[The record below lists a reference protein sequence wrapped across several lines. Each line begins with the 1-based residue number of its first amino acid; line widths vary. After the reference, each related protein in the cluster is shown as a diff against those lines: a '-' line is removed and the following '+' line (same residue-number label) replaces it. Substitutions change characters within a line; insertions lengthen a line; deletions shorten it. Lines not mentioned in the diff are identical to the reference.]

1 MVNMTMKVNEL
12 VSYVFSGSAYSF
24 AGPFARWLE
33 ASPPFRAFAETHR
46 DKIRKKVRNIRD
58 EDTQRDLVAEL
69 AVARWLAG
77 ERRFAVAYEVYI
89 AGKQRGPD
97 FSVTFRTRI
106 PFNIEVTRLRTGS
119 SGRAGEEAVP
129 RTKIANT
136 ICAKLVQLPPS
147 VINVLVLVADGPV
160 FGADDLAGAPGVLAE
175 RALRKDDAFFQRRGL
190 LGTRDFHHHY
200 QRLSAV
206 LLRRL
211 TETGAL
217 EPVALWVNPQARHP
231 LPADLATILRQ

>member
-1 MVNMTMKVNEL
+1 MRDMAMKINEII
-12 VSYVFSGSAYSF
+12 SYVFSGSAYSF

-33 ASPPFRAFAETHR
+33 MSPQFRAFAETHR

-58 EDTQRDLVAEL
+58 EDTQRDLAAEL
-69 AVARWLAG
+69 AAAAWLTQ
-77 ERRFAVAYEVYI
+77 ERRFAVAYEVYS

-106 PFNIEVTRLRTGS
+106 PFNVEVTRLRAAGTAP
-119 SGRAGEEAVP
+119 AGEDAAP
-129 RTKIANT
+129 RAKIANT
-136 ICAKLVQLPPS
+136 IGTKLAQLPPS
-147 VINVLVLVADGPV
+147 VINVLVLVTDGTAYAAGDMP
-160 FGADDLAGAPGVLAE
+160 GAPALLAE
-175 RALRKDDAFFQRRGL
+175 RALHKDDAFFQRRGL

-206 LLRRL
+206 LLRRF

-217 EPVALWVNPQARHP
+217 EPLSLWLNPQARHP
-231 LPADLATILRQ
+231 LPADLATILQQ

>member
-1 MVNMTMKVNEL
+1 MTMKVNEL
-12 VSYVFSGSAYSF
+12 VSYVFSGSTYSF
-24 AGPFARWLE
+24 AGPFTRWLE
-33 ASPPFRAFAETHR
+33 ASPPFRAFVEVHR

-58 EDTQRDLVAEL
+58 DDTQRDVVAEL

-106 PFNIEVTRLRTGS
+106 PFNVEVTRLRPGGTGS
-119 SGRAGEEAVP
+119 AGEDTAP

-136 ICAKLVQLPPS
+136 ICAKLAQFPSS
-147 VINVLVLVADGPV
+147 VINVLVLVTDGAAY
-160 FGADDLAGAPGVLAE
+160 GADDLAGAPGVLAE

-190 LGTRDFHHHY
+190 LGTRNFHHHY
-200 QRLSAV
+200 QRLSAI

-217 EPVALWVNPQARHP
+217 EPVALWANPQARHP

>member
-1 MVNMTMKVNEL
+1 MRDMAMKVNEITA
-12 VSYVFSGSAYSF
+12 YVFSGSTYSF
-24 AGPFARWLE
+24 AALFARWLE
-33 ASPPFRAFAETHR
+33 ASPQFRVFAETHR

-69 AVARWLAG
+69 AAACWLAG
-77 ERRFAVAYEVYI
+77 ERRFAMAYEAYS

-106 PFNIEVTRLRTGS
+106 PFNVEVTRLRAGGTGPP
-119 SGRAGEEAVP
+119 GEEAVP
-129 RTKIANT
+129 RIKIANT
-136 ICAKLVQLPPS
+136 ICAKLAQLPPS
-147 VINVLVLVADGPV
+147 VINVLVLVTDGAAYEA
-160 FGADDLAGAPGVLAE
+160 GDLAGAPAWLAE
-175 RALRKDDAFFQRRGL
+175 RALRKDDSFFQRRGL

-211 TETGAL
+211 VATGELAPL
-217 EPVALWVNPQARHP
+217 GLWPNPQARHP
-231 LPADLATILRQ
+231 LPADLATILR

>member
-1 MVNMTMKVNEL
+1 MTMKVNEL
-12 VSYVFSGSAYSF
+12 VSYVSSGSAYSF
-24 AGPFARWLE
+24 AGPLARWLDE
-33 ASPPFRAFAETHR
+33 SPAFRAFVATHR

-77 ERRFAVAYEVYI
+77 ERRFVVAYEAYA

-106 PFNIEVTRLRTGS
+106 PFNVEVTRLRAGATGP
-119 SGRAGEEAVP
+119 AGEDSVP
-129 RTKIANT
+129 RIKIANT
-136 ICAKLVQLPPS
+136 ICAKLAQFPPS
-147 VINVLVLVADGPV
+147 VINVLLLVTDGAV
-160 FGADDLAGAPGVLAE
+160 YGADDLAEAPGALAE
-175 RALRKDDAFFQRRGL
+175 RALHKDDAFFQRRGL

-200 QRLSAV
+200 QRLSAI

-217 EPVALWVNPQARHP
+217 EPVAFSANPQARHP